1 MMREKKD
8 ISSIEQKSVY
18 EYIEISDGVDDKK
31 ELEDVTVKNSI
42 LKNLGMNKAK
52 FRNSRFTQT
61 TFENC
66 YFRNAEFH
74 GVDLTG
80 AKFINCNLE
89 KTKFRICTLRYV
101 EFSNCKI
108 NLDEILGNLP
118 AESNLKI
125 GLLKQLYMNMSSSAD
140 RKVCD
145 KILLLIL
152 EEEKQDLK
160 NKFKAKNSYYKDL
173 QTLDRLGFLCKY
185 VLNSI
190 NDFVWGYGIKI
201 GKLIRFAILT
211 IILFGLII
219 FISDA
224 KYFNAVNN
232 NELLKLNLYES
243 IFSSYVNFTSVG
255 MGYYVPANV
264 IAKILFG
271 IENAFGLIFIGCL
284 VAALY
289 RRISK

>member
-1 MMREKKD
+1 MLEKKD
-8 ISSIEQKSVY
+8 ISSIEKKLVY
-18 EYIEISDGVDDKK
+18 EYIEILDGSEDKK
-31 ELEDVTVKNSI
+31 ELEDVTIKNSI
-42 LKNLGMNKAK
+42 LKNLGMNEAK

-80 AKFINCNLE
+80 SKFINCNLE
-89 KTKFRICTLRYV
+89 KTKFRICTFRYV
-101 EFSNCKI
+101 EFSNCKL

-118 AESNLKI
+118 AEPNLKI
-125 GLLKQLYMNMSSSAD
+125 GFLKQLYINMNSSAD

-145 KILLLIL
+145 KLSLLIL
-152 EEEKQDLK
+152 DEEKQDLK
-160 NKFKAKNSYYKDL
+160 NKFKAKNSYYKNL
-173 QTLDRLGFLCKY
+173 QTLDRLESLLKY
-185 VLNSI
+185 ILNSI

-201 GKLIRFAILT
+201 GRLIRFAILT

-224 KYFNAVNN
+224 KYFNTIDN
-232 NELLKLNLYES
+232 NELLKLNMYES
-243 IFSSYVNFTSVG
+243 IFSSYVNFMSVG
-255 MGYYVPANV
+255 MGYYIPAN
-264 IAKILFG
+264 ITAKVLFG
-271 IENAFGLIFIGCL
+271 IENAFGLIFVGCL